1 MELEQRNAYLLLGTN
16 LGDRAKNLNTAIAF
30 IEEEIGAIFAKS
42 SVYETAAWGKTDQ
55 PGFLNQAVGLRSG
68 LEPLPLLKL
77 LLAIEQKMG
86 RVRLERWGERLID
99 IDIIFYGEAII
110 LDSSD
115 LILPHPEMH
124 KRRFV
129 LEPLNEIAENFIHPI
144 FKEKVSSIL
153 SNLSDELTVEK
164 LTKYNDDQPS

>member
-16 LGDRAKNLNTAIAF
+16 LGDRTQNLNTAIAF
-30 IEEEIGAIFAKS
+30 IEREVGPVFVKS

-55 PGFLNQAVGLRSG
+55 PSFLNQAVGVKSD
-68 LEPLPLLKL
+68 LEPLQLLKV

-99 IDIIFYGEAII
+99 IDIIFYGDVIVN
-110 LDSSD
+110 DRND
-115 LILPHPEMH
+115 LHLPHPEMH

-129 LEPLNEIAENFIHPI
+129 LQPLNEIAENFIHPI
-144 FKEKVSSIL
+144 FKEKISSIL
-153 SNLSDELTVEK
+153 TNLSDELTVEK
-164 LTKYNDDQPS
+164 ITKYNND